1 MGRLHRENRWENN
14 IEIMATPNIT
24 SRIKEDKSLL
34 LDHLEKTPIVQ
45 IACEKSGVG
54 RSTYYR
60 WLQSDP
66 VFAKKARKALQRWV
80 FLMNDV
86 AESQLLKGMKDGN
99 MTAIIFWLK
108 SRHSAYGMKL
118 EIVDTPDKELL
129 TKAQKETI
137 ARVLRKYKN

>member
-1 MGRLHRENRWENN
+1 MTTQN
-14 IEIMATPNIT
+14 II
-24 SRIKEDKSLL
+24 SRIKTDKTLL
-34 LDHLEKTPIVQ
+34 LEHLEKTPIVQ
-45 IACEKSGVG
+45 IACEKGGIG

-66 VFAKKARKALQRWV
+66 VFAKKAKKALQRWV

-108 SRHSAYGMKL
+108 SRHSVYGNKI
-118 EIVDTPDKELL
+118 EIIDTPEKEAL
-129 TKAQKETI
+129 TKAQREVI
-137 ARVLRKYKN
+137 RRVLKNYNPKS